1 MSESHH
7 DQLLKVAK
15 SSPAAVA
22 VKDRDAWMS
31 IFASYNIVEDPI
43 GSRPHV
49 SGVFDGR
56 EGRRGQGP
64 LQRFYDTFI
73 SPNEIRFRVAQDV
86 VLGQTV
92 CRELVIELGMNDKVK
107 AEVPMH
113 AFYDMVQEGGEVKV
127 CRLAAHWE
135 LMPMVLQVMGKG
147 LPGMMAMLSLG
158 WRMVRIQRLGG
169 VLGFCL
175 GFRGIHGRGKE
186 LVADFSRAVETKNSA
201 WLNSIFHSERSEIFV
216 PSVDPSQGQAVSL
229 HHPAKFLVGKDIT
242 IATSSMIS
250 AGYCITCV
258 IDVQCD
264 GQAHHGIGMFEFN
277 ARSRRL
283 DRVKLFWNQ

>member
-92 CRELVIELGMNDKVK
+92 CRELVIELGMNEKVK

-113 AFYDMVQEGGEVKV
+113 AFYDMVQEGGEFKV

-147 LPGMMAMLSLG
+147 LAGMMAMLGLG

-201 WLNSIFHSERSEIFV
+201 WLNSIFHSEHSEILV
-216 PSVDPSQGQAVSL
+216 PSANPSQGQAVTL
-229 HHPAKFLVGKDIT
+229 QHPAKFLVDNDIT
-242 IATSSMIS
+242 VATSSMIS
-250 AGYCITCV
+250 AGYCVTCV

-264 GQAHHGIGMFEFN
+264 GESHHGIGMFEFN
-277 ARSRRL
+277 AHSRRL